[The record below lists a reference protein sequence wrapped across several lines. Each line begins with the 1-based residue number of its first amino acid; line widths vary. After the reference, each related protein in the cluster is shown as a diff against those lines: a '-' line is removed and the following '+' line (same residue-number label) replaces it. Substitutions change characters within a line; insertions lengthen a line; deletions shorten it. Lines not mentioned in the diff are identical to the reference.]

1 MDQQKTGRFLAQ
13 LRREKGITQ
22 AQLAEKIGTANKTVS
37 RWETGAYMPDVEM
50 LLILAEFYGVSVNEL
65 LSGERLSDGEL
76 RQKADDNIGYI
87 VSENKKKY
95 RVLLFSA
102 VIAVIAVMLAF
113 FMLGYGYACAVSIA
127 RITLSALLFGSV
139 TSFWFSLAG
148 GALALATLL
157 LYKLILS
164 RFLGVMGL
172 SVMSAA
178 MHNIGQCLACAVFFG
193 HYVLTFYLP
202 ILLLVSLI
210 TGSLTAVIIHRFL
223 KVKAITKG

>member
-1 MDQQKTGRFLAQ
+1 MRSQADKLAYCS
-13 LRREKGITQ
+13 LF
-22 AQLAEKIGTANKTVS
+22 TAF
-37 RWETGAYMPDVEM
+37 G
-50 LLILAEFYGVSVNEL
+50 LILSYVEAILPISLIIPIPGFKLGLAN
-65 LSGERLSDGEL
+65 
-76 RQKADDNIGYI
+76 
-87 VSENKKKY
+87 
-95 RVLLFSA
+95 
-102 VIAVIAVMLAF
+102 IAVMLAF

-148 GALALATLL
+148 GALALAALL

-223 KVKAITKG
+223 KIKAITKG